1 MSHDALD
8 AVSALLGADTTL
20 GIIAGL
26 TIAAQRSQS
35 EDEDAD
41 PTVTTRAAKH
51 ESGKQPR
58 RNTDRR
64 GTVAVPGGGL
74 QPPGTPSSLSSASKK
89 YSVQDQREAIR
100 KFQTQNQIL
109 KQELAIES
117 RDAKL
122 LLGPEKQQQVDY
134 LQKTTASFTRKLELV
149 QKNLARVD
157 ELIAKR
163 EHELELLR
171 QQQSVAENASS
182 SSSSTA
188 SSKGSSS
195 SSSPAPAMADATG
208 ASRRRVRALENRLEL
223 SLVKKNEMDS
233 INKHLRAQIERVRR
247 DRIIFD
253 GIYKKLEREMCE
265 FQQRYEASVDE
276 LARVLAAKADVTSEM
291 QRIQGQAERDQRN
304 YEQQFQDL
312 KSAIESCLREANAR
326 GLDSFLSLASP
337 GADASESSSLGD
349 HHSSSKRK
357 QTAKET
363 TLTRVA
369 ALSSWK
375 IGFERALTTTS
386 DDEVAKYDQA
396 FRGIR
401 QLTGVTDMNEIASE
415 LLRRDEDNFKRFKHV
430 EELQSEEAALQAQI
444 AQLELDIEAFKAH
457 EGLATSAAQ
466 KAQYRA
472 LEAKHQRVQQRN
484 AGLDAAAEETTN
496 EISRVKSS
504 VHSIH
509 SMLVHASGARNL
521 DPFGHGHGSHA
532 ALGAHSARDI
542 TDANLLEYLQAIET
556 FSSGLVK
563 EHHDIVAATSAAMLN
578 AEAGEES
585 AHAGTHTTSH
595 HAPPALVS
603 SSPVGY
609 GPATLASDPSQK
621 LHIQVPSFGGVNGVL
636 LLPANSPYA
645 KDSAPQNTMIAGAG
659 SRTDLAHPH
668 QQQLGPQSRKKSSR
682 FELSSRKS
690 LSQRQFAAAL
700 SQASSE
706 NHEQDAGAEIPD
718 QHAGADPV
726 KASTPDFVT
735 HAPVLTQ
742 ASATGGTAVVV
753 HEPNEEED
761 ERALTY
767 EELKQFAA
775 KSIIQRKNDE
785 SVKAMAHRNTSLSP
799 RHHN

>member
-1 MSHDALD
+1 MSRDALD
-8 AVSALLGADTTL
+8 AVGALLEADTTL

-41 PTVTTRAAKH
+41 PATIATTTTAKH
-51 ESGKQPR
+51 ENGKR

-64 GTVAVPGGGL
+64 GTAAVSGSGL
-74 QPPGTPSSLSSASKK
+74 QSPGTPSLASASKK

-100 KFQTQNQIL
+100 KFQAQNQIL

-122 LLGPEKQQQVDY
+122 LLGPEKQQEVDY
-134 LQKTTASFTRKLELV
+134 LHKTTAAFTRKLELV

-171 QQQSVAENASS
+171 QQQSVAECA

-188 SSKGSSS
+188 SSKGSSNP
-195 SSSPAPAMADATG
+195 SPAPVMADATG

-233 INKHLRAQIERVRR
+233 INKHLRAQIEKVRR

-276 LARVLAAKADVTSEM
+276 LARALAAKADVTNEM
-291 QRIQGQAERDQRN
+291 QRIQTQAERDQRN

-326 GLDSFLSLASP
+326 CLDSFLPLSP
-337 GADASESSSLGD
+337 AGAGGLDIGDVVSGD
-349 HHSSSKRK
+349 HHSSPKRK

-363 TLTRVA
+363 TLSRVA

-386 DDEVAKYDQA
+386 DDEVAKYDHA

-401 QLTGVTDMNEIASE
+401 QLTGVTDMNEIANE

-430 EELQSEEAALQAQI
+430 EELQSEEAALQVQI

-472 LEAKHQRVQQRN
+472 LEAKHQRVLQRN
-484 AGLDAAAEETTN
+484 AVLDAAAEEATN

-521 DPFGHGHGSHA
+521 DSFGHSHGSHA
-532 ALGAHSARDI
+532 ALGAHSARDV

-556 FSSGLVK
+556 FTSSLVK
-563 EHHDIVAATSAAMLN
+563 EHHDIVAATTAAMLN
-578 AEAGEES
+578 AEGVES
-585 AHAGTHTTSH
+585 LNAATSIGSH
-595 HAPPALVS
+595 PAPPALVS

-636 LLPANSPYA
+636 LLPANSPYT
-645 KDSAPQNTMIAGAG
+645 KEKPPQNVKIAGIGA
-659 SRTDLAHPH
+659 RADLTHPH
-668 QQQLGPQSRKKSSR
+668 QQQLDLQTHKKSSR

-690 LSQRQFAAAL
+690 LSQKQFAAAL

-706 NHEQDAGAEIPD
+706 HHEAESPD
-718 QHAGADPV
+718 HHAGTDPV
-726 KASTPDFVT
+726 LPSTPEPMA
-735 HAPVLTQ
+735 HASVQ
-742 ASATGGTAVVV
+742 MHVAAVV

-767 EELKQFAA
+767 EELKQFAV

-785 SVKAMAHRNTSLSP
+785 SIKAMAQRSTSLSP
-799 RHHN
+799 RHHS